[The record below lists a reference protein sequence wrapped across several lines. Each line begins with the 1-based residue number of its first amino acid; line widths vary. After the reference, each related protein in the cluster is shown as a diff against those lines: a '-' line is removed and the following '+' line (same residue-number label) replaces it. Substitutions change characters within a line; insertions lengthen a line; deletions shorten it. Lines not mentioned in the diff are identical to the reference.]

1 LVIAVIGLKK
11 VIAGAVIFSC
21 GVGPTFAAT
30 DYSSLSK
37 PVFRTSQS
45 DESIYF
51 IMTDRFENGDS
62 SNDFGGLVQGDSA
75 SGYAPAD
82 IGGWHGGDFKGIT
95 RRLDYIKSMGFTS
108 IWITPPVKQKFVQ
121 GDSAAYHGYWGLD
134 FTTVDPHLG
143 SEEDLHTL
151 IKEAHALNIKVIFDV
166 VTNHTADVIYLENG
180 KPAVTVSEA
189 NSKKPDWLNKLSNYN
204 NLGNSPAV
212 ENAIEVSD
220 FFGLDDLNTK
230 KPEVIEGWIKL
241 WSDWITEFKFDGM
254 RIDTFKH
261 VDAAFWK
268 QFIPKIHSVAKQSG
282 IDEFIIFGEVADP
295 DALTLAS
302 YVVDK
307 QTPGILDFAFQKKI
321 IPYAQYG
328 LDVEQLAELF
338 NQDDYYTTPYSN
350 AGSLVTFLGNHDMG
364 RIGRFLSNG
373 YSESESDKVLD
384 RSKLAQA
391 LLFYLRGT
399 PVVYYGDERGMVGS
413 GGDKKSRQSMFATQV
428 EEWKSE
434 ARIGSPPIGS
444 NSSFIG
450 AHPLQEQIQRM
461 QQVAAAHPALRSG
474 SQEVQL
480 ASGGLFVVA
489 RAFKGKSYLV
499 GFNGR
504 DGAEEINLK
513 NLGMAAGWKLLDGA
527 CSVDTSDPTSCTLS
541 GRSYFVIERNLP
553 NPPASLPAQVKVSAK
568 RTSLPTG
575 WIELSTRVPGKDY
588 VEVSFSARYPG
599 KAWRHLGTADRRTFG
614 TDKTRGGLH
623 RIFLHPEKFKK
634 GSTLEIIAVV
644 KRGDNKIKASAIFKV
659 RL

>member
-1 LVIAVIGLKK
+1 
-11 VIAGAVIFSC
+11 
-21 GVGPTFAAT
+21 
-30 DYSSLSK
+30 
-37 PVFRTSQS
+37 
-45 DESIYF
+45 
-51 IMTDRFENGDS
+51 MTDRFENGDS

-373 YSESESDKVLD
+373 YSESESNKVLD

-434 ARIGSPPIGS
+434 ARIGSQAVGDG
-444 NSSFIG
+444 SSFEG
-450 AHPLQEQIQRM
+450 SHPLQEQITQI
-461 QQVAAAHPALRSG
+461 QEIIAAHPGLRAG
-474 SQEVQL
+474 SQEVL
-480 ASGGLFVVA
+480 IASGGLFIVNRTLA
-489 RAFKGKSYLV
+489 SKNYLV

-504 DGAEEINLK
+504 DADQSIDLNS
-513 NLGMAAGWKLLDGA
+513 LGIKQGWRLLDGG
-527 CSVDTSDPTSCTLS
+527 CSIDATDSTRCNLS
-541 GRSYFVIERNLP
+541 GRSYFVIENGTSAVNTPALANL
-553 NPPASLPAQVKVSAK
+553 KVNAK

-575 WIELSTRVPGKDY
+575 WIEISTRVPGKDF
-588 VEVSFSARYPG
+588 VEVSFSVRSPG
-599 KAWRHLGTADRRTFG
+599 KAWRHLGTSDRRTFS

-623 RIFLHPEKFKK
+623 RVFLHPEKFKK

-644 KRGDNKIKASAIFKV
+644 KSGDNKIKASAISKV
-659 RL
+659 KL

>member
-21 GVGPTFAAT
+21 GIGPTFAAT

-37 PVFRTSQS
+37 PVFRTAQS

-434 ARIGSPPIGS
+434 ARIGSQAVGDG
-444 NSSFIG
+444 SSFEG
-450 AHPLQEQIQRM
+450 SHPLQEQITQI
-461 QQVAAAHPALRSG
+461 QEIIAAHPGLRAG
-474 SQEVQL
+474 SQEVL
-480 ASGGLFVVA
+480 IASGGLFIVNRTLA
-489 RAFKGKSYLV
+489 SKNYLV

-504 DGAEEINLK
+504 DADQSIDLNS
-513 NLGMAAGWKLLDGA
+513 LGIKQGWRLLDGG
-527 CSVDTSDPTSCTLS
+527 CSIDATDSTRCNLS
-541 GRSYFVIERNLP
+541 GRSYFVIENGTSAVNTPALANL
-553 NPPASLPAQVKVSAK
+553 KVNAK

-575 WIELSTRVPGKDY
+575 WIEISTRVPGKDF
-588 VEVSFSARYPG
+588 VEVSFSVRSPG
-599 KAWRHLGTADRRTFG
+599 KAWRHLGTSDRRTFS

-623 RIFLHPEKFKK
+623 RVFLHPEKFKK

-644 KRGDNKIKASAIFKV
+644 KSGDNKIKASAISKV
-659 RL
+659 KL

>member
-1 LVIAVIGLKK
+1 MIGLKK

-37 PVFRTSQS
+37 PVFRTAQS

-434 ARIGSPPIGS
+434 ARIGSQAVGDG
-444 NSSFIG
+444 SSFEG
-450 AHPLQEQIQRM
+450 SHPLQEQITQI
-461 QQVAAAHPALRSG
+461 QEIIAAHPGLRAG
-474 SQEVQL
+474 SQEVL
-480 ASGGLFVVA
+480 IASGGLFIVNRTLA
-489 RAFKGKSYLV
+489 SKNYLV

-504 DGAEEINLK
+504 DADQSIDLNS
-513 NLGMAAGWKLLDGA
+513 LGIKQGWRLLDGG
-527 CSVDTSDPTSCTLS
+527 CSIDATDSTRCNLS
-541 GRSYFVIERNLP
+541 GRSYFVIENGTSAVNTPALANL
-553 NPPASLPAQVKVSAK
+553 KVNAK

-575 WIELSTRVPGKDY
+575 WIEISTRVPGKDF
-588 VEVSFSARYPG
+588 VEVSFSVRSPG
-599 KAWRHLGTADRRTFG
+599 KAWRHLGTSDRRTFS

-623 RIFLHPEKFKK
+623 RVFLHPEKFKK

-644 KRGDNKIKASAIFKV
+644 KSGDNKIKASAISKV
-659 RL
+659 KL

>member
-1 LVIAVIGLKK
+1 MIGLKK
-11 VIAGAVIFSC
+11 VITGAVIFSC

-37 PVFRTSQS
+37 PVFRTAQS

-434 ARIGSPPIGS
+434 ARIGSQAVGDG
-444 NSSFIG
+444 SSFEG
-450 AHPLQEQIQRM
+450 SHPLQEQITQI
-461 QQVAAAHPALRSG
+461 QEIIAAHPGLRAG
-474 SQEVQL
+474 SQEVL
-480 ASGGLFVVA
+480 IASGGLFIVNRTLA
-489 RAFKGKSYLV
+489 SKNYLV

-504 DGAEEINLK
+504 DADQSIDLNS
-513 NLGMAAGWKLLDGA
+513 LGIKQGWRLLDGG
-527 CSVDTSDPTSCTLS
+527 CSIDATDSTRCNLS
-541 GRSYFVIERNLP
+541 GRSYFVIENGTSAVNTPALANL
-553 NPPASLPAQVKVSAK
+553 KVNAK

-575 WIELSTRVPGKDY
+575 WIEISTRVPGKDF
-588 VEVSFSARYPG
+588 VEVSFSVRSPG
-599 KAWRHLGTADRRTFG
+599 KAWRHLGTSDRRTFS

-623 RIFLHPEKFKK
+623 RVFLHPEKFKK

-644 KRGDNKIKASAIFKV
+644 KSGDNKIKASAISKV
-659 RL
+659 KL

>member
-37 PVFRTSQS
+37 PVFRTAQS

-434 ARIGSPPIGS
+434 ARIGSQAVGDG
-444 NSSFIG
+444 SSFEG
-450 AHPLQEQIQRM
+450 SHPLQEQITQI
-461 QQVAAAHPALRSG
+461 QEIIAAHPGLRAG
-474 SQEVQL
+474 SQEVL
-480 ASGGLFVVA
+480 IASGGLFIVNRTLA
-489 RAFKGKSYLV
+489 SKNYLV

-504 DGAEEINLK
+504 DADQSIDLNS
-513 NLGMAAGWKLLDGA
+513 LGIKQGWRLLDGG
-527 CSVDTSDPTSCTLS
+527 CSIDATDSTRCNLS
-541 GRSYFVIERNLP
+541 GRSYFVIENGTSAVNTPALANL
-553 NPPASLPAQVKVSAK
+553 KVNAK

-575 WIELSTRVPGKDY
+575 WIEISTRVPGKDF
-588 VEVSFSARYPG
+588 VEVSFSVRSPG
-599 KAWRHLGTADRRTFG
+599 KAWRHLGTSDRRTFS

-623 RIFLHPEKFKK
+623 RVFLHPEKFKK

-644 KRGDNKIKASAIFKV
+644 KSGDNKIKASAISKV
-659 RL
+659 KL

>member
-37 PVFRTSQS
+37 PVFRTAQS

-62 SNDFGGLVQGDSA
+62 SNDFGSLVQGDSA

-434 ARIGSPPIGS
+434 ARIGSQAVGDG
-444 NSSFIG
+444 SSFEG
-450 AHPLQEQIQRM
+450 SHPLQEQITQI
-461 QQVAAAHPALRSG
+461 QEIIAAHPGLRAG
-474 SQEVQL
+474 SQEVL
-480 ASGGLFVVA
+480 IASGGLFIVNRTLA
-489 RAFKGKSYLV
+489 SKNYLV

-504 DGAEEINLK
+504 DADQSIDLNS
-513 NLGMAAGWKLLDGA
+513 LGIKQGWRLLDGG
-527 CSVDTSDPTSCTLS
+527 CSIDATDSTRCNLS
-541 GRSYFVIERNLP
+541 GRSYFVIENGTSAVNTPALANL
-553 NPPASLPAQVKVSAK
+553 KVNAK

-575 WIELSTRVPGKDY
+575 WIEISTRVPGKDF
-588 VEVSFSARYPG
+588 VEVSFSVRSPG
-599 KAWRHLGTADRRTFG
+599 KAWRHLGTSDRRTFS

-623 RIFLHPEKFKK
+623 RVFLHPEKFKK

-644 KRGDNKIKASAIFKV
+644 KSGDNKIKASAISKV
-659 RL
+659 KL

>member
-1 LVIAVIGLKK
+1 
-11 VIAGAVIFSC
+11 
-21 GVGPTFAAT
+21 
-30 DYSSLSK
+30 
-37 PVFRTSQS
+37 
-45 DESIYF
+45 
-51 IMTDRFENGDS
+51 
-62 SNDFGGLVQGDSA
+62 
-75 SGYAPAD
+75 
-82 IGGWHGGDFKGIT
+82 
-95 RRLDYIKSMGFTS
+95 
-108 IWITPPVKQKFVQ
+108 
-121 GDSAAYHGYWGLD
+121 
-134 FTTVDPHLG
+134 
-143 SEEDLHTL
+143 
-151 IKEAHALNIKVIFDV
+151 
-166 VTNHTADVIYLENG
+166 
-180 KPAVTVSEA
+180 
-189 NSKKPDWLNKLSNYN
+189 
-204 NLGNSPAV
+204 
-212 ENAIEVSD
+212 
-220 FFGLDDLNTK
+220 
-230 KPEVIEGWIKL
+230 
-241 WSDWITEFKFDGM
+241 
-254 RIDTFKH
+254 
-261 VDAAFWK
+261 
-268 QFIPKIHSVAKQSG
+268 
-282 IDEFIIFGEVADP
+282 
-295 DALTLAS
+295 
-302 YVVDK
+302 
-307 QTPGILDFAFQKKI
+307 
-321 IPYAQYG
+321 
-328 LDVEQLAELF
+328 
-338 NQDDYYTTPYSN
+338 
-350 AGSLVTFLGNHDMG
+350 MG

-541 GRSYFVIERNLP
+541 ERSYFVIERNLP

-614 TDKTRGGLH
+614 TDKTLGGLH